1 MKKLIFILAILGVLL
16 SACSATPAEETPPPI
31 TAEDIQATAI
41 SMAWTM
47 SAQTQAAIPTATNTP
62 VPPTET
68 PTETAVPPTPT
79 LAITNTP
86 LPTATSEKDPCDKP
100 LGEWTGTATKI
111 LVQNETKT
119 AVNVSLYLYDNYAGY
134 CGYVVGLI
142 AGNQSQM
149 FALPAG
155 YYYAWAFT
163 AQGEQPAF
171 SHGLDLTGVLNA
183 DKHTLHIMQD
193 RLKFV
198 GP

>member
-1 MKKLIFILAILGVLL
+1 MRKLIFILAIFGILL
-16 SACSATPAEETPPPI
+16 SACSATPTEETPPPI

-47 SAQTQAAIPTATNTP
+47 AAQTQAAIPTATNTP

-68 PTETAVPPTPT
+68 PTETPVPPTVTP
-79 LAITNTP
+79 AITNTP

-100 LGEWTGTATKI
+100 LGEWSGTATKI
-111 LVQNETKT
+111 LVMNETKT
-119 AVNVSLYLYDNYAGY
+119 TVNVSLYLYSNYAGY
-134 CGYVVGLI
+134 CGWVVGQI

-155 YYYAWAFT
+155 YYYASAFT

-171 SHGLDLTGVLNA
+171 QAGLDLTGVLNS
-183 DKHTLHIMQD
+183 DKHTLHIMQGS
-193 RLKFV
+193 LKFV

>member
-1 MKKLIFILAILGVLL
+1 MKKLIFILALFGLLL
-16 SACSATPAEETPPPI
+16 SACSGTPTEETPPPL
-31 TAEDIQATAI
+31 TGEDVQATAI

-47 SAQTQAAIPTATNTP
+47 AAQTLTAMPTATNTP

-68 PTETAVPPTPT
+68 PTITPIPPTATP
-79 LAITNTP
+79 AITNTP
-86 LPTATSEKDPCDKP
+86 IPSATPEKDPCDKP

-111 LVQNETKT
+111 LVYNETKS

-134 CGYVVGLI
+134 CGYVTGQI

-155 YYYAWAFT
+155 YYYAYAFT